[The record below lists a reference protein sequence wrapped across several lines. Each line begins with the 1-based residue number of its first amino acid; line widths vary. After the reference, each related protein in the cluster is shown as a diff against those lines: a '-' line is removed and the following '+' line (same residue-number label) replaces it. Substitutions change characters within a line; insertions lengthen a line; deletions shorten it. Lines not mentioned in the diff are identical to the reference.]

1 MDTIISFK
9 NRLRA
14 PRRYSY
20 MALFLLINFI
30 FIQSGH
36 SQVVNESTKKK
47 VSVGIG
53 EFTDIWMNMPAGVKT
68 RTINQGFTI
77 LGTYNIP
84 FGKSNFSFA
93 IGLQLTIHNMYGNF
107 YLNDS
112 TTTMFKKIPDTV
124 SYKKSK
130 LTVGYLEI
138 PVEFRF
144 KSKSKVTVALGF
156 KGGILLDSGTKYV
169 GDGILNTYNYRVNL
183 AEKTKIKLSGIKN
196 LEQFTY
202 GPTLRIG
209 YSWINVNASYMLSTI
224 FKQGNNEPEMYP
236 LSLGIVLMP
245 F

>member
-1 MDTIISFK
+1 MNPIYSSK
-9 NRLRA
+9 KRSPVL
-14 PRRYSY
+14 RRY
-20 MALFLLINFI
+20 AFLVLTLLATFI
-30 FIQSGH
+30 FIQPGR

-47 VSVGIG
+47 ISVGIG
-53 EFTDIWMNMPAGVKT
+53 EFTDIWLNMPAGVKT
-68 RTINQGFTI
+68 RTINQGFTV

-93 IGLQLTIHNMYGNF
+93 IGLQLTFHNMYGNF
-107 YLNDS
+107 FVNSKTD
-112 TTTMFKKIPDTV
+112 TTTFKKIPGEI

-130 LTVGYLEI
+130 LKVGYFEI

-169 GDGILNTYNYRVNL
+169 GDSLNTYNYTLNHN
-183 AEKTKIKLSGIKN
+183 EKAKIKLNSIKN

-202 GPTLRIG
+202 GPTIRIG
-209 YSWINVNASYMLSTI
+209 YSWINVNASYMISTI
-224 FKQGNNEPEMYP
+224 FKKGKGPEMYP
-236 LSLGIVLMP
+236 LSLGIILMP